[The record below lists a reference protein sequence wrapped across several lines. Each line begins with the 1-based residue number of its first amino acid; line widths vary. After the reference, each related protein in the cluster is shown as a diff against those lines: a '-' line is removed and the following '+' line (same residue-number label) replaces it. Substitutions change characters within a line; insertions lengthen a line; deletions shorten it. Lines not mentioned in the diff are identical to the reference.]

1 MTGTQHME
9 VWLKL
14 LSAVDVPHH
23 AWWLVFATLQSLVAH
38 VEKHERRGEGALPI
52 LILILIFK
60 SRVVVVP
67 DTKSQEEKE
76 KHSNSKLA
84 LS

>member
-1 MTGTQHME
+1 ME

-60 SRVVVVP
+60 SRVVP
-67 DTKSQEEKE
+67 DTKSQEPRGKG
-76 KHSNSKLA
+76 KA
-84 LS
+84 L